1 MISFE
6 HVIHDPV
13 GLHARPAGLLSKLVK
28 EHNYTINI
36 SYNGRTAHAD
46 RMLQMVSL
54 GAVTGAT
61 ILVEI
66 SGETTEEDIRL
77 IRTFFEEQI

>member
-1 MISFE
+1 MISFD
-6 HVIHDPV
+6 HVTRNPV
-13 GLHARPAGLLSKLVK
+13 GLHARPAGLLTKLVK

-36 SYNGRTAHAD
+36 SYNGRTVRAD

-66 SGETTEEDIRL
+66 FGETSGEDIRL
-77 IRTFFEEQI
+77 IRTFFEEQL

>member
-6 HVIHDPV
+6 HMIQNPV
-13 GLHARPAGLLSKLVK
+13 GLHARPAGLLTKLVK
-28 EHNYTINI
+28 EFNYTMSI
-36 SYNGRTAHAD
+36 SYNGRTVRAD
-46 RMLQMVSL
+46 RMLQVVSL

-66 SGETTEEDIRL
+66 LGETSEEDIRR
-77 IRTFFEEQI
+77 IRTFFDEQV